1 VFSGQNGVP
10 PKRQLVDLEFKTI
23 AQVLLLE
30 KAFILQNVEVFSLH
44 LPFCHIGDKKK
55 NHNYLKRVF

>member
-1 VFSGQNGVP
+1 MFSGQNGVP

-44 LPFCHIGDKKK
+44 LPFCHIGDKKI
-55 NHNYLKRVF
+55 